1 MNYKHYT
8 PQEIAAFL
16 EPHRRALV
24 ELIQRAAKITGCTC
38 WQEYVRDLERGG
50 ITTRAR
56 LEELY
61 QYIIDS
67 AVGIGRTMPQNG
79 SYEKATA
86 AALMHTAGAF
96 ASFLTAEEED
106 SRKTA
111 AAMLNAA
118 AARHTAESGRAV
130 ANKRTPRR
138 AAAPVVHACSAVIGK
153 R

>member
-1 MNYKHYT
+1 
-8 PQEIAAFL
+8 
-16 EPHRRALV
+16 
-24 ELIQRAAKITGCTC
+24 
-38 WQEYVRDLERGG
+38 
-50 ITTRAR
+50 
-56 LEELY
+56 
-61 QYIIDS
+61 
-67 AVGIGRTMPQNG
+67 MPQNG

-86 AALMHTAGAF
+86 ACLMHEAGAF

-118 AARHTAESGRAV
+118 ARHAAAPAV

-138 AAAPVVHACSAVIGK
+138 AAAPVIHACSAVIGQ

>member
-1 MNYKHYT
+1 MKYKHYT
-8 PQEIAAFL
+8 PREIAAFL
-16 EPHRRALV
+16 EPHRAALV

-38 WQEYVRDLERGG
+38 WQNFVYDLERGG
-50 ITTRAR
+50 IATRAR
-56 LEELY
+56 LEQLY
-61 QYIIDS
+61 QYIVDA

-86 AALMHTAGAF
+86 ACLMHEAGAF
-96 ASFLTAEEED
+96 ASFLTAAEED

-118 AARHTAESGRAV
+118 AARHAAAPAV